1 MSLRKRFAFFGA
13 APDTGNRGVSAL
25 FRCVVEGVGG
35 ALPDS
40 ELLVYDNGL
49 GRREESTVL
58 ESGAPYRYTRL
69 GARGGKRYYLPEN
82 LATASAFVSL
92 GRTLGALHPMVR
104 ELDGCD
110 AVLDVSG
117 GDSFSDIYGS
127 ERFWLIV
134 RPKLIAAQR
143 GVPLVLLPQTYGPFD
158 GARAR
163 DVARRAVLG
172 AEIAWARDPYSY
184 DALKE
189 LLGSDFDESRHCEGV
204 DMAFNLGTLGPGEKV
219 GPELRAWLAEKDNHP
234 LIGLNVS
241 GLIALDLE
249 NATRQFRLKANYLE
263 VLDGF
268 IREALREPERRLL
281 LVPHT
286 MPLDTDGCERVLAA
300 LPDKLRSRIRI
311 APSDVDEREV
321 KWLIAQ
327 MDWFAGTRMHSTIA
341 ALSSRVPT
349 AAVAYSDKT
358 RGVFATCGVE
368 DQVIDPRELGTE
380 EVIERMLESLNA
392 RQRIGGILSGSI
404 PAVKAQAAAQFARIV
419 EMVEALG

>member
-1 MSLRKRFAFFGA
+1 MSSSKRFAFFGA

-25 FRCVVEGVGG
+25 FRSVVEGIGG
-35 ALPDS
+35 AFPNS

-58 ESGAPYRYTRL
+58 ESGAPYRYARL
-69 GARGGKRYYLPEN
+69 GARGGKRYYLREN
-82 LATASAFVSL
+82 LAPAAAFASL

-104 ELDGCD
+104 ELDRCD
-110 AVLDVSG
+110 AILDVSG
-117 GDSFSDIYGS
+117 GDSFSDIYGA

-134 RPKLIAAQR
+134 RPKLIAAHR

-158 GARAR
+158 GKKARA
-163 DVARRAVLG
+163 VARRAVLG
-172 AEIAWARDPYSY
+172 AQIAWARDPYSFE
-184 DALKE
+184 ALKE
-189 LLGSDFDESRHCEGV
+189 LLGGELDESRHCEGV
-204 DMAFNLGTLGPGEKV
+204 DMAFNLGTLDPGEKV
-219 GPELRAWLAEKDNHP
+219 GAELRTWLADKESHP

-249 NATRQFRLKANYLE
+249 NATRQFRLKANYLQ

-286 MPLDTDGCERVLAA
+286 MPLDTEGCERVLAA
-300 LPDKLRSRIRI
+300 LPHALRARIRI
-311 APSDVDEREV
+311 APSSVDEREV

-341 ALSSRVPT
+341 SLSSRVPT

-368 DQVIDPRELGTE
+368 DQVIDPRRLGTD
-380 EVIERMLESLNA
+380 EVIARMIESLNA
-392 RQRIGGILSGSI
+392 RERIGAVLSGSI
-404 PAVKAQAAAQFARIV
+404 PGVKARAAAQFSRIV